1 MKPQLFAV
9 AAAPILLATIVALA
23 LAVTVPAAAFAPRWP
38 APSLTYWQEAAAHL
52 TAIEAQADAAY
63 TDPAALPA
71 AAEELTTIA
80 EAIAELEPPPALL
93 PVHVQLTY
101 TARKCSQSLAYETGK
116 ILDPAVVVAL
126 RQECAR
132 SVKDTHLEAARYAA
146 TVGGFPAE
154 K

>member
-1 MKPQLFAV
+1 MKPLFLA
-9 AAAPILLATIVALA
+9 LTLATL
-23 LAVTVPAAAFAPRWP
+23 LPTAAFAPRWP
-38 APSLTYWQEAAAHL
+38 AASLAYWQEAAAHL

-71 AAEELTTIA
+71 AADELA
-80 EAIAELEPPPALL
+80 AIAAAIAKLEPPPALL

-101 TARKCSQSLAYETGK
+101 TARKCSQSIAYETGK
-116 ILDPAVVVAL
+116 ILDPAIVVAL